1 MSQCNLIIF
10 TGHIAM
16 FPTIERGMHCGMMF
30 LTIKSIRR
38 GVILGHVGCGK
49 IGMIL
54 VWSGASFQG
63 DSEPGGPMIRAFLT
77 GLKNAKYSQNP
88 SSLKSD
94 TFQFEWFN
102 LYLDPCFIEI
112 MNLATKLLD
121 SA

>member
-1 MSQCNLIIF
+1 MY
-10 TGHIAM
+10 
-16 FPTIERGMHCGMMF
+16 CGMMF

-38 GVILGHVGCGK
+38 EVILRHVGCGP

-54 VWSGASFQG
+54 VWSGASFQE
-63 DSEPGGPMIRAFLT
+63 DSEPSGPMIRAFLI
-77 GLKNAKYSQNP
+77 GLKNTKYSQNP

-94 TFQFEWFN
+94 TLQFEWFN
-102 LYLDPCFIEI
+102 LYLDPFFIEI